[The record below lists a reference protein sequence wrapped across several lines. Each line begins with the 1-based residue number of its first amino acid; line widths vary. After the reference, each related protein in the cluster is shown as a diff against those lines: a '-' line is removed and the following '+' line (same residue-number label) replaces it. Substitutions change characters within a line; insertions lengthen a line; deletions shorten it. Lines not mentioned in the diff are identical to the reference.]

1 MLGLFKK
8 KSNVLL
14 GLDISSISVKFLEL
28 SKTNNRFRVESYAV
42 EPLPPNAVVEK
53 NISDVEGVGEAIKRV
68 ISRSK
73 SSARQAAVAVAGSAV
88 ITKTPFLGDL
98 PYVGRLFRREV
109 ERDDKQELLIFIT
122 PRIIQDSLSAR

>member
-1 MLGLFKK
+1 VLGLFKK